1 MRAGLDVLRKR
12 GHRVVTDGASAP
24 PDVAEGMSADRWARS
39 VDEVLQVLGYQDVD
53 YVDVLNSWGRD
64 GYPHLVRMPASVL
77 DRLRRE
83 EGEIGL
89 VTDR

>member
-1 MRAGLDVLRKR
+1 
-12 GHRVVTDGASAP
+12 
-24 PDVAEGMSADRWARS
+24 
-39 VDEVLQVLGYQDVD
+39 VDIM
-53 YVDVLNSWGRD
+53 NSWGRA
-64 GYPHLVRMPASVL
+64 GYPHLVRMPATVL

>member
-1 MRAGLDVLRKR
+1 
-12 GHRVVTDGASAP
+12 
-24 PDVAEGMSADRWARS
+24 
-39 VDEVLQVLGYQDVD
+39 VDT
-53 YVDVLNSWGRD
+53 RT
-64 GYPHLVRMPASVL
+64 LVRMPATVL

>member
-1 MRAGLDVLRKR
+1 VGLGVSRLIANRWAQNIEDVLRVLGYAGLD
-12 GHRVVTDGASAP
+12 
-24 PDVAEGMSADRWARS
+24 
-39 VDEVLQVLGYQDVD
+39 
-53 YVDVLNSWGRD
+53 YVDIMNSWGRA
-64 GYPHLVRMPASVL
+64 GYPHLVRMPATVL